1 MMARPDVRRTLYHV
15 FRKGMTHIMGCLFC
29 QIADHRS
36 PANIVYEDEESVAF
50 EDIRPQA
57 PVHVLIIPR
66 RHISSLNQGS
76 AGHELLFGRLLG
88 LAARLAK
95 EKGIDGSG
103 YRLVINT
110 NRDGGQTVFHIHIHL
125 LGGRPL
131 NWPPG

>member
-1 MMARPDVRRTLYHV
+1 
-15 FRKGMTHIMGCLFC
+15 MTHIMGCLFC
-29 QIADHRS
+29 QIAGRKS
-36 PANIVYEDEESVAF
+36 PAKVVYEDEECLAF

-66 RHISSLNQGS
+66 RHIPSLNQGD
-76 AGHELLFGRLLG
+76 AGDEQLFGRLLST
-88 LAARLAK
+88 AARVAK

-110 NRDGGQTVFHIHIHL
+110 NRDGGQTVFHVHVHL

-131 NWPPG
+131 TWPPG